1 MGQEG
6 WCSPLCPSAPCPA
19 SGVGSASFTNSHM
32 QEPAHRQF
40 TVLGK
45 VNWEWTVWTLFE
57 LFFDCMEERKTR
69 NAWEEC
75 YNALL
80 KPVKACRGLCC
91 LPQQLWPPPRYY
103 RECCLYPYLNM
114 LFPQNEPQQPLLKLF
129 YFDEQIFGQFK
140 LPFAI
145 QTTPIMPQFSM

>member
-19 SGVGSASFTNSHM
+19 SGVVSASFTNSHM

-57 LFFDCMEERKTR
+57 LFFDCMEEHKTR

-91 LPQQLWPPPRYY
+91 LPQRLWPPPRYY
-103 RECCLYPYLNM
+103 RECCLYPYLNRFWTF
-114 LFPQNEPQQPLLKLF
+114 LVRFISKYYHYFVLLHTRNSLH
-129 YFDEQIFGQFK
+129 YILYLIFMYMKGYWF
-140 LPFAI
+140 
-145 QTTPIMPQFSM
+145 

>member
-1 MGQEG
+1 
-6 WCSPLCPSAPCPA
+6 
-19 SGVGSASFTNSHM
+19 M

-57 LFFDCMEERKTR
+57 LFFDCMEEHKTR

-91 LPQQLWPPPRYY
+91 LPQRLWPPPRYY